1 MNVKRRRRHPK
12 APRVASTPSDH
23 GRDRRN
29 LSVAPACSSDPTRPG
44 RRAFGRYHARV
55 RDRSLLVGSLTVV
68 VAAAGF
74 GLLGPVAR
82 FAYDAGLQPLS
93 FVAWRGLF
101 GTLVVAAFVAW
112 RIRRGRPLVAPWHL
126 PAAQGAALLTATFT
140 GLFLNVAMFVA
151 FERTTVALVLLGFYT
166 YPALVAVVAVW
177 RGVERLDGVRAGSLV
192 LALGG
197 MVLVV
202 AGGLDPAGELRAD
215 ALGIG
220 LALAAAISQTVF
232 VTISRDG
239 YPAMST
245 EQAMGWILGATT
257 VVCTALAMVTGGGD
271 SLAAPVRSGQALWLA
286 AVAGIAAAGIPSILF
301 LRGIRTIGGMR
312 TGILMLFEPVVGVGL
327 AAVLLNEG
335 LAPIQIAGGGCIL
348 AAAVLLQRSGGGPVV
363 AAPAGA
369 PTGAV
374 VLDPERG

>member
-1 MNVKRRRRHPK
+1 M
-12 APRVASTPSDH
+12 
-23 GRDRRN
+23 
-29 LSVAPACSSDPTRPG
+29 
-44 RRAFGRYHARV
+44 
-55 RDRSLLVGSLTVV
+55 RDRSLFVGSATVV
-68 VAAAGF
+68 AAAAGF

-82 FAYDAGLQPLS
+82 FAYESGLQPLS
-93 FVAWRGLF
+93 FVAWRALF
-101 GTLVVAAFVAW
+101 GTLVVASFVAW
-112 RIRRGRPLVAPWHL
+112 RIRRGRLLVAPWRL
-126 PAAQGAALLTATFT
+126 PPGQGAALLTAAFT

-177 RGVERLDGVRAGSLV
+177 RGVEKLDSVRAACLV
-192 LALGG
+192 LALSG

-202 AGGLDPAGELRAD
+202 AGGLDPAGGLHAD

-239 YPAMST
+239 YPAIAT

-257 VVCTALAMVTGGGD
+257 VVCTALAVISGGGS
-271 SLAAPVRSGQALWLA
+271 SLAVPLRSGQALWLSA
-286 AVAGIAAAGIPSILF
+286 LAGIAAAGIPSILF
-301 LRGIRTIGGMR
+301 LRGIRTIGGTR

-327 AAVLLNEG
+327 AAILLGEG
-335 LAPIQIAGGGCIL
+335 LAPVQVLGGGCIL